1 MSFYGLEFIYNG
13 IPSSNFGL
21 FISKIDG
28 QGVLES
34 PLGSSV
40 KLITKK
46 IFRNPVEFLYGVEQ
60 GPVLEFDLEFFSINP
75 LSALDRSLVASWLF
89 GQQKRGK
96 LQILQDDLQN
106 VYFNCIMDSSTA
118 SYAGNLAIGF
128 KAHVICDS
136 PFGWEEPNVLSY
148 TNQTEG
154 AIEQPNVILLNQSA
168 DNFYTYPR
176 VVFEINKNSGN
187 FVIYNNTDDALTGI
201 DRPFQFTLLSKNEII
216 TVDNRKQMVISSTS
230 NLRVNSTNFNLMF
243 LRLLPGINNLSI
255 YGDVEYYSIEYD
267 IAKKVGG

>member
-1 MSFYGLEFIYNG
+1 MSFWGLEFIYNG

-136 PFGWEEPNVLSY
+136 PFGWEEPK
-148 TNQTEG
+148 TQTETSG
-154 AIEQPNVILLNQSA
+154 GTMFGPVYVFNESA
-168 DNFYTYPR
+168 DNYYTYPY
-176 VVFEINKNSGN
+176 VKFNCSTASAALTIQNM
-187 FVIYNNTDDALTGI
+187 TDDDIIGYERKTIFTGL
-201 DRPFQFTLLSKNEII
+201 DNAEII
-216 TVDNRKQMVISSTS
+216 TMDNKHQILLSSTDKFRLDDPYF
-230 NLRVNSTNFNLMF
+230 NRVWI
-243 LRLLPGINNLSI
+243 RLLPGTNRLYIIANVTSFQI
-255 YGDVEYYSIEYD
+255 TWDV
-267 IAKKVGG
+267 AKKIGG